1 MKVVDIAQ
9 EIYFDLNS
17 PTDLSIAPIAFWVR
31 SNVGALNSYLFSN
44 FVVQESDYEI
54 VDADDTTVQID
65 INAVAILKK
74 MYIVHRYA
82 VIIRSKLT
90 SIDTDDV
97 VEVSDNDMKVR
108 KLDKNQ
114 IIKTVSAEKKQEE
127 EALTMLISAYR
138 GKKFVPGQV
147 VGDDIIAGQFP
158 NGFVRANSSRNYG
171 YTSY

>member
-31 SNVGALNSYLFSN
+31 ANVGALNSLLFSS
-44 FVVQESDYEI
+44 FVINETTYEI
-54 VDADDTTVQID
+54 VDSADDVTEID

-90 SIDTDDV
+90 AIDSDDV
-97 VEVSDNDMKVR
+97 VEVTHNDTKVR

-114 IIKTVSAEKKQEE
+114 LIKTVSAEKKQEE
-127 EALTMLISAYR
+127 EALIMLVSAYR
-138 GKKFVPGQV
+138 GKKFVPGQI
-147 VGDDIIAGQFP
+147 VGDDIIAGAFTA
-158 NGFVRANSSRNYG
+158 GFERITSSRTYG